1 MQNLAVKE
9 FVVVTSKLCLTGARQ
24 ERLGTVCVCLPEH
37 QVGEAGNCVC
47 VPEHQ
52 AGGAG
57 NCVCVPEHQAG
68 GAGNCVCVPEHL
80 AGGAGNCVCVPEHQ
94 AGGAGNKV
102 RIHCLSFLLF
112 PDYICNSQ
120 PLAS

>member
-1 MQNLAVKE
+1 M
-9 FVVVTSKLCLTGARQ
+9 
-24 ERLGTVCVCLPEH
+24 
-37 QVGEAGNCVC
+37 CVC

-57 NCVCVPEHQAG
+57 NETG
-68 GAGNCVCVPEHL
+68 E
-80 AGGAGNCVCVPEHQ
+80 
-94 AGGAGNKV
+94 AGNKV